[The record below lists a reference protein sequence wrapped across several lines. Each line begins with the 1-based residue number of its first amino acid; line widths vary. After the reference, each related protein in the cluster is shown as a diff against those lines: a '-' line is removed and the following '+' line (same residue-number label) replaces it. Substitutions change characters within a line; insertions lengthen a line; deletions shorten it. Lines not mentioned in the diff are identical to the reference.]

1 MWSSI
6 EYFFSLPCSVD
17 YKNILLAI
25 INTHTSYYSVENQN
39 KFWFSGKVV
48 LGPVYS
54 PSPCLLPG
62 SAGILY
68 SWIVKDGKHQ

>member
-1 MWSSI
+1 MWSGI
-6 EYFFSLPCSVD
+6 EYLFSLPCSVD

-25 INTHTSYYSVENQN
+25 INTHMSYSVEKQN

-48 LGPVYS
+48 LGPVNS

-62 SAGILY
+62 STGILS